1 MKLKNILFLMTL
13 ILISSQTFLA
23 IYLGYDKILKNYR
36 ENEIGILKK
45 ISDNFVYN
53 IINYP
58 EFGATVEFFAKNIE
72 LKSKI
77 ILENKNQIKFIA
89 EQFKKNAGVERL
101 FITNYSNKILYKSHN
116 EFKYEKLAAK
126 ILKNSIIQNILIE
139 DGSVMGIYGCPVID
153 GKNTVGSV
161 IALKKISD
169 SFIDKFSV
177 LNNADIT
184 FDSESTSL
192 DGDNSGDLL
201 SASVAVYRKIT
212 DLNGIPIRIVFRRDV
227 SSLKILSY
235 KTNRN
240 FMIINILIGTILYFS
255 GFAFI
260 YRLTRSLKNIEKAS
274 ENISRGHYDLNVKK
288 SRIAEINRVIQS
300 INSMSAELKK
310 TQDYIIR
317 QEKLY
322 LAGKLAQGISHEL
335 NNPLLASLG
344 YTQMLLEKNETGDAE
359 TKKYLQNIESNII
372 RARKIVKSLL
382 TYSQKQNVC
391 KMELKLKNII
401 EECILLVKFNLK
413 KKEII
418 IENNIDE
425 NLKIFTDKEIF
436 KQIIINLLLNS
447 GDAIKTNKGLIEINA
462 RLEKNNI
469 VVEIKDNGSGMSDNE
484 LANAFEPFFTT
495 KYDSGGTGLGLFL
508 CYNYIKQLEGEI
520 EIKNNLQENE
530 TDTFKTGLTV
540 FLTQKLQ

>member
-1 MKLKNILFLMTL
+1 MKLQNILFTMTL

-36 ENEIGILKK
+36 ENETGILNK
-45 ISDNFVYN
+45 ISENFVYN
-53 IINYP
+53 ITNYP
-58 EFGATVEFFAKNIE
+58 EFGATAEFFVKNIE

-77 ILENKNQIKFIA
+77 ILENKHQIKFIA
-89 EQFKKNAGVERL
+89 EQFKKNAGVDRL
-101 FITNYSNKILYKSHN
+101 FITNYSNKILYKSHP
-116 EFKYEKLAAK
+116 EFKYGKLAAQ
-126 ILKNSIIQNILIE
+126 ILKNSIIQNILVE
-139 DGSVMGIYGCPVID
+139 DGSVLGIYGCPVID
-153 GKNTVGSV
+153 GKNTIGSI
-161 IALKKISD
+161 IAIKKISD

-177 LNNADIT
+177 LNNVDIS
-184 FDSESTSL
+184 FDTEGKILNGKNNVGVS
-192 DGDNSGDLL
+192 
-201 SASVAVYRKIT
+201 SVSIAIYKNIT
-212 DLNGIPIRIVFRRDV
+212 GLNGIPIRIIFQRDV

-240 FMIINILIGTILYFS
+240 FMIINILIGIILYIS

-274 ENISRGHYDLNVKK
+274 ENISHGHYDLNVKK
-288 SRIAEINRVIQS
+288 SRITEINNVIQS

-322 LAGKLAQGISHEL
+322 LAGKLAHGISHEL

-344 YTQMLLEKNETGDAE
+344 YTQMLLEKNDNGDAE

-372 RARKIVKSLL
+372 RAKKIVKSLL

-391 KMELKLKNII
+391 KMELKLKQII

-413 KKEII
+413 KKEISI
-418 IENNIDE
+418 QNNIDE
-425 NLKIFTDKEIF
+425 NFKIFTDKEIF
-436 KQIIINLLLNS
+436 KQIIINILLNS
-447 GDAIKTNKGLIEINA
+447 GDAIKKNNGIIEINA
-462 RLEKNNI
+462 RLDKNNI
-469 VVEIKDNGSGMSDNE
+469 IVEIKDNGSGMNDNE

-508 CYNYIKQLEGEI
+508 CYNYMKQLDGEI
-520 EIKNNLQENE
+520 EIKNNRPENE
-530 TDTFKTGLTV
+530 NDSFKTGISV